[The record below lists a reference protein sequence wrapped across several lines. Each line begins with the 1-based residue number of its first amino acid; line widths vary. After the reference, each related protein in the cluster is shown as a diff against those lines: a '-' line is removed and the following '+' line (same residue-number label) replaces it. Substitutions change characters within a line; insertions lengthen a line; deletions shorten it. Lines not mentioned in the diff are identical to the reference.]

1 MHIYMFV
8 DDGSEDVSFHTSK
21 KDCKRFKNG
30 TVHEMAL
37 MVKSETPKLDKG
49 KVVEALNDI
58 VDPLAVA

>member
-1 MHIYMFV
+1 
-8 DDGSEDVSFHTSK
+8 
-21 KDCKRFKNG
+21 DCKRFKNG